1 MSRHSHGG
9 ETMKAKFA
17 SLALILAVV
26 VTAQD
31 VHALGKKEKG
41 CLVGGAAGGVGGAVL
56 ADHALIGAAA
66 GCAVG
71 TIVADKRDK
80 KQQAEKKHREQQARH
95 DARERQRAQ
104 VARDERRTY

>member
-1 MSRHSHGG
+1 
-9 ETMKAKFA
+9 MKAKIIT
-17 SLALILAVV
+17 LALAAATLAFV
-26 VTAQD
+26 AD
-31 VHALGKKEKG
+31 DANALGKKEKG

-80 KQQAEKKHREQQARH
+80 NDQAHKKQHER
-95 DARERQRAQ
+95 DARRDDRERRREEI
-104 VARDERRTY
+104 AREERRTY

>member
-17 SLALILAVV
+17 SLALVLAVV

-71 TIVADKRDK
+71 TIVADKRDQ
-80 KQQAEKKHREQQARH
+80 KQQAQKKPRGAQARH
-95 DARERQRAQ
+95 HPPRPPRAP
-104 VARDERRTY
+104 